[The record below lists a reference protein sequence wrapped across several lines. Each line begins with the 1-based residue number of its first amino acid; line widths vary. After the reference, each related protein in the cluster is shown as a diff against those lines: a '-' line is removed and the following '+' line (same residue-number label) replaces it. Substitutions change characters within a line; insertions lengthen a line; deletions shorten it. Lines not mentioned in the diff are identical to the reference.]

1 MRCLHGI
8 RTHDFC
14 GGGAMFHQL
23 GYEATQLR
31 EGRFAGLQKG
41 LDEISENIYEVR
53 ISPFEVT

>member
-1 MRCLHGI
+1 
-8 RTHDFC
+8 
-14 GGGAMFHQL
+14 MFYQL

-31 EGRFAGLQKG
+31 KGRFAGLRKG